1 METTA
6 ANIKNPLKYSF
17 FKFTQNSFSAKMKSL
32 TILVVVAIAF
42 TLALGQDET
51 SSGTEGGGDGTEGG
65 HHGGRKPHPDCPG
78 LF

>member
-1 METTA
+1 
-6 ANIKNPLKYSF
+6 
-17 FKFTQNSFSAKMKSL
+17 MKSL

-42 TLALGQDET
+42 TLVLGQDET

-78 LF
+78 WSPIEFFQVHCYMLTSYRCSFKT